1 LDRIIGKMAYSV
13 MRETFTYGFELSKTH
28 INKIGIPT
36 TIIYTTQLRSVKNLS
51 VNAIKIKLMLRF

>member
-1 LDRIIGKMAYSV
+1 MAYSV